1 MMQPPP
7 PVMGPPHPGPGGY
20 GGMPMEYG
28 MGGPAM
34 DYGMGGPGME
44 RVFPCVRLRGL
55 PFDVSED
62 EIRVFLGCEPV
73 DILLVKRDG
82 RFSGEAF
89 VVLGSPLQIQMAVDK
104 NKSYM
109 GRRYVEVFRAKKLD
123 YYKAVMAEMYVDGAG
138 MRPGGAGGFRAG
150 GYGGYGGYSNGARP
164 GGDAAAA
171 GNGVFGG
178 GEPSNVL
185 RLRGLPFSAQ
195 KEDIV
200 RWFED
205 VQITPLLPDNVHIIT
220 DYGRPTGV
228 ALVEFASPQDAQAAG
243 AKDKQMMGTR
253 YIEVFASSRDELQ
266 RYLPRSY

>member
-1 MMQPPP
+1 
-7 PVMGPPHPGPGGY
+7 
-20 GGMPMEYG
+20 
-28 MGGPAM
+28 
-34 DYGMGGPGME
+34 
-44 RVFPCVRLRGL
+44 L
-55 PFDVSED
+55 PFDVTED
-62 EIRVFLGCEPV
+62 EIRIFLGCEPV

-138 MRPGGAGGFRAG
+138 MRGGGGAGFGRAG
-150 GYGGYGGYSNGARP
+150 GSYGGGYGSGGSYSNGAR
-164 GGDAAAA
+164 GMDAAAGGGA
-171 GNGVFGG
+171 GNGYEAG
-178 GEPSNVL
+178 PSNVL

-205 VQITPLLPDNVHIIT
+205 CQITPLLPDNVHIIT

-228 ALVEFASPQDAQAAG
+228 ALVEFASPQDAQAAA

-253 YIEVFASSRDELQ
+253 YIEVFTSSRDELQ

>member
-1 MMQPPP
+1 MAPEF
-7 PVMGPPHPGPGGY
+7 GGV
-20 GGMPMEYG
+20 GL
-28 MGGPAM
+28 
-34 DYGMGGPGME
+34 E

-62 EIRVFLGCEPV
+62 EIRIFLGCEPV
-73 DILLVKRDG
+73 DILLVKREG

-138 MRPGGAGGFRAG
+138 MRGGGGG
-150 GYGGYGGYSNGARP
+150 GYNRGGSMQYGGGQHYGGGGGQGYSNGGRP
-164 GGDAAAA
+164 AEAAGA
-171 GNGVFGG
+171 GNGYEAG
-178 GEPSNVL
+178 PSNVL

-205 VQITPLLPDNVHIIT
+205 VAPLAVDNVHIIT

-228 ALVEFASPQDAQAAG
+228 ALVEFGSPQDAQSAA

-253 YIEVFASSRDELQ
+253 YIEVFPSSRDELQ

>member
-1 MMQPPP
+1 
-7 PVMGPPHPGPGGY
+7 MGPEMGPMGMPAMEMGGY
-20 GGMPMEYG
+20 
-28 MGGPAM
+28 
-34 DYGMGGPGME
+34 GME

-62 EIRVFLGCEPV
+62 EIRIFLGCEPV
-73 DILLVKRDG
+73 DILLVKREG

-138 MRPGGAGGFRAG
+138 MRGGGGYRGGGGGSGGFVGG
-150 GYGGYGGYSNGARP
+150 GYGMQHGGGGGYSNGGGGRHSAADP
-164 GGDAAAA
+164 GPSSQGGAGQ
-171 GNGVFGG
+171 GNGYEAG
-178 GEPSNVL
+178 PSNVL

-200 RWFED
+200 S
-205 VQITPLLPDNVHIIT
+205 VHIIT

-228 ALVEFASPQDAQAAG
+228 ALVEFASPADAQAA
-243 AKDKQMMGTR
+243 AVKDKQMMGTR
-253 YIEVFASSRDELQ
+253 YIEVFPSSREELQ

>member
-1 MMQPPP
+1 MGMM
-7 PVMGPPHPGPGGY
+7 GGQD
-20 GGMPMEYG
+20 MG
-28 MGGPAM
+28 MGM
-34 DYGMGGPGME
+34 GMGME

-55 PFDVSED
+55 PFDVTED
-62 EIRVFLGCEPV
+62 EIRIFLGCEPV

-138 MRPGGAGGFRAG
+138 MRGGGGGAGGFRQG
-150 GYGGYGGYSNGARP
+150 GGGGGAAYGGGFGSQGGFSNGARGMDP
-164 GGDAAAA
+164 AAGGGA
-171 GNGVFGG
+171 GNGYDAG
-178 GEPSNVL
+178 PSNVL

-205 VQITPLLPDNVHIIT
+205 CQITPLLPDNVHIIT

>member
-1 MMQPPP
+1 MPP
-7 PVMGPPHPGPGGY
+7 GNF
-20 GGMPMEYG
+20 GGMNPEMG
-28 MGGPAM
+28 MGMNMNQGM
-34 DYGMGGPGME
+34 DMGLGLE

-55 PFDVSED
+55 PFDVTED
-62 EIRVFLGCEPV
+62 EIRIFLGCEPV
-73 DILLVKRDG
+73 DILLAKRDG

-123 YYKAVMAEMYVDGAG
+123 YYKAVMAEVLDGTG
-138 MRPGGAGGFRAG
+138 MPSMGRGQRGDRGGGGG
-150 GYGGYGGYSNGARP
+150 GQYGQQYGGGGGGQYGQQGGYSNGGRSNGYDE
-164 GGDAAAA
+164 GGA
-171 GNGVFGG
+171 
-178 GEPSNVL
+178 STVL
-185 RLRGLPFSAQ
+185 RLRGLPYSAQ

-205 VQITPLLPDNVHIIT
+205 LQVTPISSDNVHIIT

-228 ALVEFASPQDAQAAG
+228 ALVEFANTQDAQVG
-243 AKDKQMMGTR
+243 LSKDKQMMGAR
-253 YIEVFASSRDELQ
+253 YIEVFPSSRDELQ

>member
-1 MMQPPP
+1 
-7 PVMGPPHPGPGGY
+7 
-20 GGMPMEYG
+20 
-28 MGGPAM
+28 
-34 DYGMGGPGME
+34 ME

-55 PFDVSED
+55 PFDVTED
-62 EIRVFLGCEPV
+62 EIRIFLGLEPV
-73 DILLVKRDG
+73 DILLCKRDG

-89 VVLGSPLQIQMAVDK
+89 VVLASPLQIQMAVDK

-138 MRPGGAGGFRAG
+138 MRGGGFRGQGGGSYGG
-150 GYGGYGGYSNGARP
+150 GYGSGGGYSNGARGMDP
-164 GGDAAAA
+164 AAAAAAGGGAAA
-171 GNGVFGG
+171 GNGFEAG
-178 GEPSNVL
+178 PSNVL

-205 VQITPLLPDNVHIIT
+205 CQITPLSPDDVHIIT

-228 ALVEFASPQDAQAAG
+228 ALVEFSSPTDAQAAA

-253 YIEVFASSRDELQ
+253 YIEVFTSSRDELQ

>member
-1 MMQPPP
+1 MGMMGDQ
-7 PVMGPPHPGPGGY
+7 
-20 GGMPMEYG
+20 G
-28 MGGPAM
+28 MGM
-34 DYGMGGPGME
+34 GMGMGME

-55 PFDVSED
+55 PFDVTED
-62 EIRVFLGCEPV
+62 EIRIFLGCEPV

-138 MRPGGAGGFRAG
+138 MKGGRGGGGGGGFAAGGQG
-150 GYGGYGGYSNGARP
+150 GYGGQGGGYGSGGGGFGNGARGME
-164 GGDAAAA
+164 GGA
-171 GNGVFGG
+171 GNGYEAG
-178 GEPSNVL
+178 PSNVL

-205 VQITPLLPDNVHIIT
+205 CQITPLLPDNVHIIT

-228 ALVEFASPQDAQAAG
+228 ALVEFAGPQDAQAA
-243 AKDKQMMGTR
+243 AVKDKQMMGTR
-253 YIEVFASSRDELQ
+253 YIEVFPSSRDELQ